1 MFFAGTTNAGTWE
14 QKFPKELT
22 HYRQFRVSEKK
33 QVRVPM
39 MQNKGSYLAA
49 ADHELNCDILQ
60 LPYAGNISMIIAV
73 PQKLSGMR
81 SLEQE
86 ISPTLI
92 NKWLNNMTNR

>member
-1 MFFAGTTNAGTWE
+1 
-14 QKFPKELT
+14 
-22 HYRQFRVSEKK
+22 
-33 QVRVPM
+33 M

-49 ADHELNCDILQ
+49 VDHELNCDILQ

-92 NKWLNNMTNR
+92 SKWLNNMTNR